1 MSNLYMST
9 CYGYE
14 FLRLK
19 TPDFLKWLD
28 SQESEDYIEKYEENR
43 YDIKEKGKI
52 CIDDE
57 SYITFAKRLSNQ
69 VICVYEGCMF
79 PVGQKLKLD
88 NEECLKVEK
97 DFEEMLN
104 DPKTP
109 DVFRNRDDW
118 ELVGTIFSVT
128 S

>member
-1 MSNLYMST
+1 
-9 CYGYE
+9 
-14 FLRLK
+14 
-19 TPDFLKWLD
+19 
-28 SQESEDYIEKYEENR
+28 
-43 YDIKEKGKI
+43 
-52 CIDDE
+52 
-57 SYITFAKRLSNQ
+57 
-69 VICVYEGCMF
+69 MF

-109 DVFRNRDDW
+109 DIFRNRDDW